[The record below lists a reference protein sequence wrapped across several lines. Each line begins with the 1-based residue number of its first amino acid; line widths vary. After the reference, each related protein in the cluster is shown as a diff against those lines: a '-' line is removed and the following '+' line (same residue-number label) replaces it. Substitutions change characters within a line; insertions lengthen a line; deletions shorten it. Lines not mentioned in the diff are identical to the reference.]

1 MLEAKIEAFKKGG
14 VLNSPP
20 KNVIVSGALHA
31 HKHNLK
37 DLEVFE
43 DAEITLKGVPVV
55 TFEDGGA
62 VTQHAEVE
70 REEIILHLE
79 LTEKLEALAKEGT
92 DEAKIEAGKLLV
104 KEILS
109 NTKDS
114 DTKLLK
120 KTE

>member
-14 VLNSPP
+14 SLSP

-37 DLEVFE
+37 DIAGF
-43 DAEITLKGVPVV
+43 DGAEITLKGVPVV
-55 TFEDGGA
+55 TFEEGGS

-70 REEIILHLE
+70 REEIIFHLE
-79 LTEKLEALAKEGT
+79 LTEKLEELAKLGT

-114 DTKLLK
+114 DTKILK
-120 KTE
+120 NTE